1 MSKIAEKKAKEIAKK
16 LEASQAYN
24 FDNFS
29 VVCGAI
35 EGYNQ
40 AIQDF
45 LKKAEKILTKKMYFS
60 DEEANLF
67 KNYMQNE
74 MQRL

>member
-1 MSKIAEKKAKEIAKK
+1 MSKIAEEKAKDIAKK
-16 LEASQAYN
+16 LESGQAYN

-45 LKKAEKILTKKMYFS
+45 LEKAEKFF
-60 DEEANLF
+60 DEEFFMSNVKFEQF
-67 KNYMQNE
+67 KNYME
-74 MQRL
+74 EEL